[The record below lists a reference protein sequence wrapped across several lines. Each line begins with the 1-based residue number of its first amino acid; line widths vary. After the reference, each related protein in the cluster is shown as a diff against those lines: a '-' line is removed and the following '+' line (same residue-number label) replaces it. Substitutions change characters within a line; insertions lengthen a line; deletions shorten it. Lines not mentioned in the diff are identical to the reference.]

1 MVSHELLFQDM
12 THTNLPIHEDVED
25 IVAPFVRKEPE
36 VVVGCF
42 TLLEIFFNFCL
53 KFCLKTLKEIR

>member
-36 VVVGCF
+36 VVVGYSK
-42 TLLEIFFNFCL
+42 LLEIFFNFCL
-53 KFCLKTLKEIR
+53 KTLKEIS